1 VPSRAGKS
9 AYKDVALG
17 VITAIGGFVDAGE
30 LVTSA
35 QAGALF
41 QWSLLWVVPL
51 CVLIAA
57 LYEEMAAR
65 VSISTRKALFDA
77 VRERL
82 GFRLAL
88 APLLAVCAVNLL
100 TLIAEIA
107 GMSFA
112 LEMATGWSYRFW
124 LIPSA
129 LALWLI
135 LWRGSFTFIENG
147 ASVLGLF
154 MLVFVWTAW
163 VLHPPWR
170 QIGSAMWRPDPHG
183 HPWTLFL
190 YTAVGLVGAYVAP
203 YELLFYSSGAIEEE
217 WTVEY
222 LWPNRLIAA
231 IGNLFGGLVAAS
243 IILVSALVLFP
254 RGIHVEQIRT
264 SALGPILALGVKG
277 FWLFIAGAL
286 FCSLAAGLEVALS
299 GTYAVTE
306 YFGWHWKKD
315 EPPVRSAMFHFTYM
329 LFLAGALALLLT
341 GLDPIRM
348 TEAAMVFNAVALPLT
363 LLPLLLVAGD
373 ERYAPRPATNGALAR
388 GLGWLFFGVLT
399 LVAILG
405 VPLFLLTGGGG

>member
-1 VPSRAGKS
+1 VRSQTRQSP
-9 AYKDVALG
+9 YKDVALG

-41 QWSLLWVVPL
+41 RWSLLWVVPV
-51 CVLIAA
+51 CAAIAT

-88 APLLAVCAVNLL
+88 VPLLAVCAVNLL
-100 TLIAEIA
+100 TLVAEIA
-107 GMSFA
+107 GMAFA
-112 LEMATGWSYRFW
+112 LQMATGWSYLFW
-124 LIPSA
+124 SIPCV

-135 LWRGSFTFIENG
+135 LWRGPFALIENG

-154 MLVFVWTAW
+154 MLVFVWAAV
-163 VLHPPWR
+163 VLHPPWHE
-170 QIGSAMWRPDPHG
+170 IGPAMWRPDPHG
-183 HPWTLFL
+183 HGWTLFL
-190 YTAVGLVGAYVAP
+190 YSVVALVGAYLAP
-203 YELLFYSSGAIEEE
+203 YQVLFYSSGAIEEE
-217 WTVEY
+217 WSVEY
-222 LWPNRLIAA
+222 LGPNRLIAGL
-231 IGNLFGGLVAAS
+231 GNFFGGLVAAA
-243 IILVSALVLFP
+243 IIIVSGLVLYP
-254 RGIHVEQIRT
+254 RGIRVEQIST
-264 SALGPILALGVKG
+264 SALGPIVALGAKG

-286 FCSLAAGLEVALS
+286 FCSMAAGLEVALS
-299 GTYAVTE
+299 ATYAVTE

-315 EPPVRSAMFHFTYM
+315 EPPVRSAMFHLVYM
-329 LFLAGALALLLT
+329 LFMAAALGILLT
-341 GLDPIRM
+341 GLDPIKV

-373 ERYAPRPATNGALAR
+373 ERYAPPPTTNGWLST
-388 GLGWLFFGVLT
+388 GLGWVFLGLLT

-405 VPLFLLTGGGG
+405 IPLFVLTGGGG